1 MKTEKD
7 IKMEIEKLKNKYYRG
22 IPCNKQ
28 HTHYYYDDKKKL
40 LKKEV
45 PCDMLSL
52 CGHCKSQLTQRVERQ
67 LIKQLNWVIGE

>member
-1 MKTEKD
+1 MKSEED
-7 IKMEIEKLKNKYYRG
+7 IKIELEKLRNKYYRG
-22 IPCNKQ
+22 IPCAKN
-28 HTHYYYDDKKKL
+28 HTHYYYDNDKKM

-45 PCDMLSL
+45 VCDFEHM